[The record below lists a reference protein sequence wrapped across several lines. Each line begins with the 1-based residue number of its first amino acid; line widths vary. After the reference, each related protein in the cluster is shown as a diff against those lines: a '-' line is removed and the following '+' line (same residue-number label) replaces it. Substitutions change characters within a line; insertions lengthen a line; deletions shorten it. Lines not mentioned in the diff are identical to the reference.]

1 MAAEKNDQKKAITDS
16 EQADIKRILK
26 EAKYEANKQQF
37 NDVMQVLYLGNDL
50 QLAEFTYSM

>member
-1 MAAEKNDQKKAITDS
+1 MMTENNEQKKPITES

-37 NDVMQVLYLGNDL
+37 NDVMQILYLGNDL
-50 QLAEFTYSM
+50 